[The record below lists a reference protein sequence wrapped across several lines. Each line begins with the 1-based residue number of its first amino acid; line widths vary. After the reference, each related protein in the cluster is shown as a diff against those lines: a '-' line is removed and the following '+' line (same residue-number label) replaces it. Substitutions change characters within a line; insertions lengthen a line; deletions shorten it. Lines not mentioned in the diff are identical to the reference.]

1 MKFKRAQNI
10 LNRKKDTSRGPGS
23 KNRGDHKHYTLT
35 CIHDAT
41 KRDLPCCGERACT
54 CHNTSTI
61 LNPMAEAEL
70 YERYIR
76 AYNAWYFSDSD
87 YEFPAGRMVRDCF
100 VMD

>member
-1 MKFKRAQNI
+1 VSRWLDTLLERTSNFAQQRLIKRLDINKERSMKFKRAQN
-10 LNRKKDTSRGPGS
+10 
-23 KNRGDHKHYTLT
+23 
-35 CIHDAT
+35 
-41 KRDLPCCGERACT
+41 
-54 CHNTSTI
+54 I

-87 YEFPAGRMVRDCF
+87 YEFPAGHMVRDCF